1 MVHKIIK
8 DEGPKD
14 DFSIDAS
21 YEFASFVLK
30 IDKGIRLTHVPQ
42 ICVISSSECAT
53 YPRFFHPCVS
63 VYYLYLYYLYYFVLF
78 IIFLFVL
85 T

>member
-63 VYYLYLYYLYYFVLF
+63 VYYLYYFVLF